1 MWISTPG
8 AKMDHGV
15 GVEDSISLP
24 AQLQVSRQKSIWEH
38 GPKLPP
44 TCLLND
50 FLAAILPAVGWGVA
64 LDKRAREGERG
75 RESEGA
81 I

>member
-50 FLAAILPAVGWGVA
+50 FLAAILPAVGMGGRV
-64 LDKRAREGERG
+64 RQEGERG